1 MELKG
6 LSDEEVKIN
15 RKRYGVN
22 VAAENKK
29 NSFISLLIESL
40 GDPIIKILL
49 IALTVKVIFLF
60 RNFDWRGK
68 RITYVQWNK
77 WI

>member
-22 VAAENKK
+22 VVTENKQ
-29 NSFISLLIESL
+29 NSFISL
-40 GDPIIKILL
+40 
-49 IALTVKVIFLF
+49 
-60 RNFDWRGK
+60 
-68 RITYVQWNK
+68 
-77 WI
+77 